1 MNGTIDAGAT
11 ANNYVMI
18 YGDVAKGFFIVDSV
32 GSTLELIPNLIGA
45 NQRPT
50 GQRGALLW
58 SGTGSEVV
66 VPQALRLLD
75 LPTAA

>member
-1 MNGTIDAGAT
+1 MDGTIDAAAT
-11 ANNYVMI
+11 ANAYAMI
-18 YGDVAKGFFIVDSV
+18 YGDVAKGFFIVDRV

-45 NQRPT
+45 SQRPT

-58 SGTGSEVV
+58 FRTGSEVV

-75 LPTAA
+75 IPTAA